1 MNDSHFS
8 FPVLLALFALF
19 AGTALAQDVPRK
31 QYVMI
36 FRQPQPLTEAVRQR
50 VTEETR
56 AWAKQQNDKGHK
68 LDPHIL
74 APEGRWI
81 GPDGVSGTVPAT
93 DLGPVTALLFFEA
106 RDLAQAVDVA
116 RTHPAVRY
124 GVSVEVRPWAPPA
137 AVQPPPRPD
146 V

>member
-8 FPVLLALFALF
+8 FPALLALFALF
-19 AGTALAQDVPRK
+19 AGTALAQAEPMK
-31 QYVMI
+31 QFVMI
-36 FRQPQPLTEAVRQR
+36 FRQPKPLTEADRQR

-74 APEGRWI
+74 APESRWI
-81 GPDGVSGTVPAT
+81 GPDGVGGPA
-93 DLGPVTALLFFEA
+93 PVTALLFFEA
-106 RDLAQAVDVA
+106 RDFDQAVEVA

-137 AVQPPPRPD
+137 ASRP
-146 V
+146 

>member
-8 FPVLLALFALF
+8 FPALLALFALF

-74 APEGRWI
+74 DPENHWI
-81 GPDGVSGTVPAT
+81 GPDGVGGSA
-93 DLGPVTALLFFEA
+93 PVTALLFFEA
-106 RDLAQAVDVA
+106 RDFDQAVDVA

-124 GVSVEVRPWAPPA
+124 GVSVEVRPWAPPP
-137 AVQPPPRPD
+137 AVQPPPRP
-146 V
+146 